1 MRIFFE
7 IVSVSCKRSIK
18 GRPFEVHSY
27 TLLDMQVGGRCRK
40 GHASKRLSVRA
51 SALASKRQP
60 CDRGEKTRSDS

>member
-1 MRIFFE
+1 MFFE

-40 GHASKRLSVRA
+40 GHAS
-51 SALASKRQP
+51 ALASKRQP